1 MSWRRRKSR
10 PQWHLKSR
18 DTGLGAWMV
27 LQASLHAR
35 RSSARLYQSLST
47 LMWRSSRSITMLS
60 RQRLRGP
67 WRGRVFWSSPNNTH
81 FGILSSDMRPT
92 CPNQR
97 RRRVLSISTTD
108 RKPAR
113 SKMTALERCS
123 FHCSDLLTSR
133 INRAQRL
140 WNTDRRRVSVALTA
154 HDSQP

>member
-1 MSWRRRKSR
+1 
-10 PQWHLKSR
+10 
-18 DTGLGAWMV
+18 MV

-35 RSSARLYQSLST
+35 RSSPRLYQS

-97 RRRVLSISTTD
+97 RRRILSISTTD
-108 RKPAR
+108 RKRAR

-133 INRAQRL
+133 INQAQRL
-140 WNTDRRRVSVALTA
+140 WNTDRRRVSVTHTHTHTHYALC
-154 HDSQP
+154 

>member
-1 MSWRRRKSR
+1 MRSWRRRKSR
-10 PQWHLKSR
+10 PQWHLKFR
-18 DTGLGAWMV
+18 DIGLGGWMV
-27 LQASLHAR
+27 LQAGLHAR
-35 RSSARLYQSLST
+35 RSSARLYQS

-108 RKPAR
+108 RAR
-113 SKMTALERCS
+113 THTHTHTHTHTTHTHTHTHTHTGSRKSYQGRTC
-123 FHCSDLLTSR
+123 FHDDTWTQALTSC
-133 INRAQRL
+133 
-140 WNTDRRRVSVALTA
+140 
-154 HDSQP
+154 